1 MGHTE
6 EHEGSDEP
14 LIERERQI
22 LARYGSLPKQ
32 NVLLRSQVKER
43 KFFDSGDFAIS
54 KATRDSA
61 TGHPKTGKQHPNF
74 SQIPHLSAP
83 VPSDSNVESNANA
96 SNQHKL
102 NDDLGRLKPG
112 PQLRGPSEERC
123 NCHALSWSY
132 EKVSTNVRVG

>member
-6 EHEGSDEP
+6 EHEGSDE
-14 LIERERQI
+14 I

-102 NDDLGRLKPG
+102 NDDLGRSAG
-112 PQLRGPSEERC
+112 GGSEHRSSC
-123 NCHALSWSY
+123 G
-132 EKVSTNVRVG
+132 KVQGSNLVHSSEDRQRNDATAMH